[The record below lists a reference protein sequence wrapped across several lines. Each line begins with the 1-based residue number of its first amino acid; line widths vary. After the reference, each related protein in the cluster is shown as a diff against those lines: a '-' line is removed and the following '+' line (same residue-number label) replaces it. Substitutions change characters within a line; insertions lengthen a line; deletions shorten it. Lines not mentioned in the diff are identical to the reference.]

1 MAFASRINSGVE
13 TGAVGSDSSAEALAK
28 EDVLSRAFQGFRKAQ
43 FSIAAR
49 FNV

>member
-1 MAFASRINSGVE
+1 MAFARPINSGVE
-13 TGAVGSDSSAEALAK
+13 TGAVGSNSYVEASAK
-28 EDVLSRAFQGFRKAQ
+28 EDVLSGASQGFRKAQ